1 MTNGLRCLLC
11 QIFKQDL
18 HIRVE
23 YILLMGVLLALYS
36 ITVVASIS
44 LHVIG
49 LGLRLT
55 HEL

>member
-1 MTNGLRCLLC
+1 
-11 QIFKQDL
+11 
-18 HIRVE
+18 
-23 YILLMGVLLALYS
+23 MGVLLALYS